1 MSFSGFPSGYSG
13 AYGDFMN
20 SGESI
25 DEFNPRT
32 LYVGNLEPSVS
43 EQFLVSLFSQIG
55 TVSKCKIIHETAN
68 DPYAFIEFGN
78 HNAAVHALTA
88 FNKRNLLGKEMRV
101 NWATSPGA
109 QAKVDT
115 SKHFHVFIGDLSP
128 EIDNKTLRD
137 AFAPYGEISDVKVI
151 RDLQTLKSKGYGFV
165 SFVSREDAERAIEQM
180 NGQWLGRRM
189 IRTNWAT
196 RKPGLPGTVTFDDIM
211 AQSSPNNMTVYVGGV
226 GQGVTEEDLRR
237 AFAKFGSIMEIRIFK
252 QQGYAFVRFD
262 SKESAAHAI
271 MNITGAEISGSTVRC
286 SWGKEGN
293 NPSGNMANTM
303 QSYGYAYP
311 ASGYGNYST
320 PPPPPP
326 NPAYGWGQYFPAG
339 PGYFPPNPGMYPAQ
353 QQNPWNYWPNQG
365 PQPQ

>member
-1 MSFSGFPSGYSG
+1 MTSVISSSTSCPTDGLVAQGVVNNSAAYEGLPIFIISNRSFPSGL
-13 AYGDFMN
+13 A
-20 SGESI
+20 
-25 DEFNPRT
+25 
-32 LYVGNLEPSVS
+32 
-43 EQFLVSLFSQIG
+43 
-55 TVSKCKIIHETAN
+55 CKAQ
-68 DPYAFIEFGN
+68 
-78 HNAAVHALTA
+78 
-88 FNKRNLLGKEMRV
+88 EMRV

-165 SFVSREDAERAIEQM
+165 SFVTREDAERAIEQM

-196 RKPGLPGTVTFDDIM
+196 RKPGLPGTITFDDIM

-226 GQGVTEEDLRR
+226 GQTVTEEDLRR
-237 AFAKFGSIMEIRIFK
+237 AFAKFGSILEIRIFK

-262 SKESAAHAI
+262 NKESAAHAI
-271 MNITGAEISGSTVRC
+271 MNVTGADIGGSTVRC

-293 NPSGNMANTM
+293 NPV
-303 QSYGYAYP
+303 SYHCRVSVSA
-311 ASGYGNYST
+311 
-320 PPPPPP
+320 
-326 NPAYGWGQYFPAG
+326 
-339 PGYFPPNPGMYPAQ
+339 
-353 QQNPWNYWPNQG
+353 
-365 PQPQ
+365 

>member
-1 MSFSGFPSGYSG
+1 M
-13 AYGDFMN
+13 
-20 SGESI
+20 
-25 DEFNPRT
+25 
-32 LYVGNLEPSVS
+32 EPSVS

-55 TVSKCKIIHETAN
+55 VVSKCKIIHETAN
-68 DPYAFIEFGN
+68 DPYAFIEFGS
-78 HNAAVHALTA
+78 HSAAVHALTA
-88 FNKRNLLGKEMRV
+88 FNKRNLLGKHFSE
-101 NWATSPGA
+101 
-109 QAKVDT
+109 
-115 SKHFHVFIGDLSP
+115 HFHVFIGDLSP

-165 SFVSREDAERAIEQM
+165 SFVTREDAERAIEQM

-196 RKPGLPGTVTFDDIM
+196 RKPGLPGTITFDDIM

-226 GQGVTEEDLRR
+226 GQNVTEEDLRR
-237 AFAKFGSIMEIRIFK
+237 AFAKFGSILEIRIFK

-262 SKESAAHAI
+262 NKESAAHAI
-271 MNITGAEISGSTVRC
+271 MNVTGADIGGSTVRC

-293 NPSGNMANTM
+293 NPSSNVANAM
-303 QSYGYAYP
+303 QSYGFGFP

-326 NPAYGWGQYFPAG
+326 PNAGYGWGQYFPAG
-339 PGYFPPNPGMYPAQ
+339 PGYFPPNAGMYPPQ
-353 QQNPWNYWPNQG
+353 QQNPWQSYWANQG